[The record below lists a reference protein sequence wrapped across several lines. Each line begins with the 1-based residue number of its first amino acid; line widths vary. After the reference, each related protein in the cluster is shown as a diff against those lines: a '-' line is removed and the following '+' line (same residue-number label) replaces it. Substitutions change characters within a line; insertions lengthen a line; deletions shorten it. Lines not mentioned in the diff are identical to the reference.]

1 MVRKMLGAILTVMV
15 LWVGNVFGLTAA
27 ERLEAVK
34 AQYNGYATVELK
46 VASAQ
51 SMIDEYN
58 AIAVLADVSTEER
71 DLCLV
76 SAGDLYIVLM
86 RKYDDAVAAYD
97 KAIGTAGISDG
108 FKSHALRRKCEALY
122 HKGDMTALEVAVGSA
137 LINGKY
143 PLVEGVNEDLAEIY
157 FYKGM
162 MLKNSDDYIGAKTT
176 LSKSIGLLPKKAEE
190 KSKEYGQELEKLRLI
205 LP

>member
-97 KAIGTAGISDG
+97 KA
-108 FKSHALRRKCEALY
+108 
-122 HKGDMTALEVAVGSA
+122 LEVAVGSA